1 MNCVQFESAIEAL
14 RSGAPGAAICDQF
27 RAHARSCPSCATR
40 FAPYLKTKCSEITD
54 FLADYFDGSLHGE
67 TRQVFDFHINACPEC
82 RCYLD
87 SYALTVR
94 RTRELSVASEPAP
107 QRLIDAILAA
117 RRAQSN

>member
-1 MNCVQFESAIEAL
+1 MNCAQFESAIEAL
-14 RSGAPGAAICDQF
+14 RTGAPGAAICDQF
-27 RAHARSCPSCATR
+27 RSHARSCPSCATR

-54 FLADYFDGSLHGE
+54 FLADYFDGSLQGD